1 MNVPVLTMKGYNFN
15 SRCGESINKN
25 AGMKN
30 LIAINEKDYIE
41 KAYQLSQN
49 VDKLIE
55 IRKNI
60 FDNIINTPL
69 FNSKKF
75 SYNFFISLR
84 NLIK

>member
-1 MNVPVLTMKGYNFN
+1 MNVPVITMKGYNFN

-25 AGMKN
+25 AGIEN
-30 LIAINEKDYIE
+30 LIALNEENYIE
-41 KAYQLSQN
+41 KACQLSQN
-49 VDKLIE
+49 VKELVE

-60 FDNIINTPL
+60 FNNVINTPL

-75 SYNFFISLR
+75 TYNFFNSLK